1 MRSLARDVADDLT
14 HVCRH
19 WLLWGVLWVI
29 TRAWIFADWS
39 AHHRYIWNDVRY
51 YYAWMAQP
59 NLGMNRLVEYPV
71 PVLWILGLLVIP
83 AREVNDY
90 VLLFGLA
97 MAALDAA
104 FTIVLFRR
112 GSIRAVMFWTVFV
125 LAFGGLIW
133 FRYDMAPAMVVGLA
147 ALYVTKHP
155 RVAGALVAAG
165 ASLKLWPA
173 LLIAPLVGR
182 HRAGRSRVIWFAITG
197 AGLAL
202 LALVTSSPARL
213 TSPLTF
219 QSDRGLQ
226 IEAVPATWLMA
237 QRVAST
243 AWSVQFSSHNAFEVF
258 GPGVDTWLKV
268 ADLTMAVVVACA
280 LGMGAMAW
288 FHRSLPADVL
298 TLAMVA
304 VVAGMLVANKTFS
317 PQYLVWLATPI
328 AALVVEAKSRRM
340 YHLAATLALAC
351 LALAWLTQQVYPVH
365 YAGLIGNPHSSAE
378 STEVLVVRNVLM
390 VVVWL
395 VAQFAAI
402 LALLRLGGRTTP
414 Q

>member
-1 MRSLARDVADDLT
+1 MRTLVRDVVDDLAF
-14 HVCRH
+14 VWRH
-19 WLLWGVLWVI
+19 WLTWTVLWVV
-29 TRAWIFADWS
+29 TRAWMFADWS
-39 AHHRYIWNDVRY
+39 EHYRFIWNDVRY

-59 NLGMNRLVEYPV
+59 DLGMNRLVEYPV
-71 PVLWILGLLVIP
+71 PVLWVLGLLVLP

-90 VLLFGLA
+90 VLLFGIA
-97 MAALDAA
+97 MAALDAI
-104 FTIVLFRR
+104 FTIVLFKR
-112 GSIRAVMFWTVFV
+112 GSMRAVLFWTVFV

-133 FRYDMAPAMVVGLA
+133 FRYDMVPALVVGLA

-155 RVAGALVAAG
+155 RVSGALVAAG

-182 HRAGRSRVIWFAITG
+182 HRAGMARLVWFGIAG

-202 LALVTSSPARL
+202 LALITSSPARL

-226 IEAVPATWLMA
+226 IEAVPATWLMSR
-237 QRVAST
+237 RVDGT
-243 AWSVQFSSHNAFEVF
+243 QWRVDFSSHNAFEIF
-258 GPGVDTWLKV
+258 GPGVDQWLQL
-268 ADLTMAVVVACA
+268 ADLAMAIVVLCA
-280 LGMGAMAW
+280 LGMGVMAW
-288 FHRSLPADVL
+288 FHRSLPADLL

-317 PQYLVWLATPI
+317 PQYLVWLAAPV

-340 YHLAATLALAC
+340 RTLGATLAVAC
-351 LALAWLTQQVYPVH
+351 IALAWLTQQVYPVQ

-378 STEVLVVRNVLM
+378 ATHVLVARNLAM
-390 VVVWL
+390 VAVWL
-395 VAQFAAI
+395 LAQGAAI
-402 LALLRLGGRTTP
+402 VALLGVRRHRRAD
-414 Q
+414 